1 MPRPIPTLLPRPML
15 ALVTAVLV
23 AAGGAAFMSASTAY
37 AEIDGPCEATIA
49 GVPVGPLDSGDRG
62 DDIKVSEHEQVVVTA
77 TSTTGFASHKVEL
90 EFAGQRWT
98 VSDEEDDGSTSWS
111 DTVNVD
117 DYATWGV
124 GLYKVIGVS
133 TLSNGET
140 CEGAATVDVDGN
152 PLTTVAGGVALGG
165 AVVGTIGAAAVATR
179 GSWSPM
185 NSLEDMLGTAEVV
198 DMVETDFR
206 QTHERVQREREE
218 RQDRAFGRLAT
229 WLDIACG
236 TMAIVALL
244 LTPLMAL
251 TGGGAGGPSEP
262 GTPGQPAGGA
272 PKPAA
277 GPLRVPWRLRISLV
291 GLICGLLAGAGA
303 VVLMQQYSIEYP
315 TLAVVIRTVV
325 VAIIV
330 YGIVLPTVGY
340 TIGWFR
346 ANRRIAAR
354 ERELGLG

>member
-1 MPRPIPTLLPRPML
+1 MPRPTPTLLPRPML
-15 ALVTAVLV
+15 ALVTALLV
-23 AAGGAAFMSASTAY
+23 ATGAAAFMSASTAY
-37 AEIDGPCEATIA
+37 AEIEGPCEATIA

-62 DDIKVSEHEQVVVTA
+62 DDIAVSEHDQVVVTA
-77 TSTTGFASHKVEL
+77 TSTTGFASHKVQL
-90 EFAGQRWT
+90 EFAGRRWT
-98 VSDEEDDGSTSWS
+98 VSEQDDDGSTSWS

-133 TLSNGET
+133 TLTDGSE
-140 CEGAATVDVDGN
+140 CEGAATVDVGGN
-152 PLTTVAGGVALGG
+152 PLTTVAGGAALAGV
-165 AVVGTIGAAAVATR
+165 VVGTVGAAAVATR

-206 QTHERVQREREE
+206 ETHERVQRERAE
-218 RQDRAFGRLAT
+218 RDERALRGLAT
-229 WLDIACG
+229 WLEIACAS
-236 TMAIVALL
+236 MAVVALL

-251 TGGGAGGPSEP
+251 TGGGGGPSEP
-262 GTPGQPAGGA
+262 GTPGRPAGGA
-272 PKPAA
+272 PKPPA
-277 GPLRVPWRLRISLV
+277 GRVRVPWRLRISLV
-291 GLICGLLAGAGA
+291 GLIGGLLAGAGA

-325 VAIIV
+325 VGVLV

-346 ANRRIAAR
+346 ANGRIAAR
-354 ERELGLG
+354 ERELGLD